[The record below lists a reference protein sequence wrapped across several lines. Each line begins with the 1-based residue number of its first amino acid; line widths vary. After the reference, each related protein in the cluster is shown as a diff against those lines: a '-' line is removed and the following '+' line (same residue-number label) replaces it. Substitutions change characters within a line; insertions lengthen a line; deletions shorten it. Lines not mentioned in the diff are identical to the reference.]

1 MQPFAPIVGTEH
13 VQPPSAPTFGGA
25 KLEAVVRPGSAEEV
39 AACLGAARSEGIPL
53 IARGGGSKLHWGNPP
68 DVSALVL
75 LDLGRLNAAP
85 ELQPEEGIATA
96 EAGVRVDALAR
107 AAAERGSCISL
118 PNIFPEATV
127 GGTIAA
133 DPPGPTHSVERQAR
147 NDLLG
152 LEVALPTGELTRAGG
167 KVVKNVTGF
176 DLVRLYCGS
185 LGTLGVIT
193 SATLRLRSLP
203 RARRVLRRDSDELD
217 AALSAA
223 TELMQT
229 PLELAGVALEPGS
242 EGWGLLWLLEG
253 GETSVA
259 EFAGRFVGD
268 PASDEDW
275 RAVGREIGEPQR
287 VNGHARVRLGA
298 RPSDTRSLC
307 QQLQRLA
314 GARSLRVVLPRAGLV
329 FADVPAEALPELWRE
344 TEARGWSLFLEH
356 LPVEL
361 EYDVFGPEPDGLNVM
376 RALKHRFDPDRVLAP
391 GRYVGRI

>member
-133 DPPGPTHSVERQAR
+133 DPPGPSHSVERQAR

-307 QQLQRLA
+307 QQLERLPPSIWPKTSSTNA
-314 GARSLRVVLPRAGLV
+314 
-329 FADVPAEALPELWRE
+329 
-344 TEARGWSLFLEH
+344 
-356 LPVEL
+356 
-361 EYDVFGPEPDGLNVM
+361 
-376 RALKHRFDPDRVLAP
+376 K
-391 GRYVGRI
+391 